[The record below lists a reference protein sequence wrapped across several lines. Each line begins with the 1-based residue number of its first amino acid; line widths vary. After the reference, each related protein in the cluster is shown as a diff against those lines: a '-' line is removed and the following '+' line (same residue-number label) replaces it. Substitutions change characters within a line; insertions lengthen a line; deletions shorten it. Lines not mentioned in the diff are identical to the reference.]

1 MRKKWRLLYSFSY
14 LPQNG
19 FLLWPHAP
27 PRPKSSC
34 RATSLRTENPQASRV
49 VAWCLRG
56 IHPAVALDSPPS
68 QPDLTSQSRVSESHG
83 LKSSPVAKEAGG
95 VNQVYQR
102 RRQGQQ
108 MQRRTIIYRSLA
120 KASQSA
126 TSKNG
131 KSSSSYSCGRWR
143 RTVLGDEDGGEQHD
157 DGDAEDWVEGL
168 DAGHRLLDAG
178 LVHQPS
184 SLWLLRTEHAT
195 SQ

>member
-83 LKSSPVAKEAGG
+83 LKSSPAAKEAGG

-108 MQRRTIIYRSLA
+108 MQRRGLSYIDLWPKPVSQQQA
-120 KASQSA
+120 KMENPAAAIAVAGGGAQYWA
-126 TSKNG
+126 TRMAV
-131 KSSSSYSCGRWR
+131 SSMMMAMRKIG
-143 RTVLGDEDGGEQHD
+143 
-157 DGDAEDWVEGL
+157 
-168 DAGHRLLDAG
+168 
-178 LVHQPS
+178 
-184 SLWLLRTEHAT
+184 
-195 SQ
+195 